1 MAENLPYKKIEI
13 SNRIFTSMQAS
24 TVSDQA
30 ANQSGKDVIMNW
42 ANTRV
47 LANKQQILYPESVEQ
62 VSDFVKTHK
71 FIRPVGSRLTYEALT
86 VSNSSSESVLIDV
99 SKLRGLVSID
109 VANNKAEFWAS
120 TTIDEISNTLRNYG
134 KYLDCSPGVIGIQ
147 TIAGASGTG
156 THGQGLF
163 ANALCDAIIGG
174 QMVVGDGSLVRVKE
188 TDTDLIQAF
197 RTHLGVLGIIVSV
210 ELRLQD
216 IQILS
221 CRKTTIPVQEFQEL
235 YIDMQAKYEFCKA
248 WWFPNTDLVHIWY
261 ATEASKDE
269 EQLYRQGA
277 SELYEQNRIIEFD
290 ALGNTISEMESR
302 LEQDTLD
309 SERGGRQFETV
320 SRFRNAVTVIGSLQQ
335 IFMKGI
341 PVPQIN
347 CEIAIPLKDFN
358 AACNELK
365 KWATTTNHVMH
376 YPFIFRCTKKSTA
389 LLAPH
394 RDEDVCW
401 IGFLVYLRADGTA
414 KPGSFEM
421 MRELQILL
429 SKFGGTPHW
438 GKHLSPELYNFPK
451 LYPELGKFKAIMKNF
466 DPSGKFQNQWTR
478 DLFSSD
484 IAKARL

>member
-1 MAENLPYKKIEI
+1 
-13 SNRIFTSMQAS
+13 MQIK
-24 TVSDQA
+24 TEL
-30 ANQSGKDVIMNW
+30 NGGEVIMNW

-47 LANKQQILYPESVEQ
+47 LGSKQQIVYPESIVQ
-62 VSDFVKTHK
+62 VSEVVHRYKHV
-71 FIRPVGSRLTYEALT
+71 RPVGSRLTYESLT
-86 VSNSSSESVLIDV
+86 VADSTPDSVLIDV
-99 SKLRGLVSID
+99 CKLTGLVAID
-109 VANNKAEFWAS
+109 IANNKAEFWAS
-120 TTIDEISNTLRNYG
+120 TTIDEISNTLKLYG

-156 THGQGLF
+156 THGQGLY

-174 QMVVGDGSLVRVKE
+174 QMVVGDGSIVRVTE
-188 TDTDLIQAF
+188 EDVDLLQAF

-216 IQILS
+216 IHILA
-221 CRKTTIPVQEFQEL
+221 CRKTTIPVQEFQSL

-261 ATEASKDE
+261 ATEANE
-269 EQLYRQGA
+269 EETLKYRQNNDQ
-277 SELYEQNRIIEFD
+277 SYEQNRVVEFD
-290 ALGNTISEMESR
+290 ALGNTISEMEAR
-302 LEQDTLD
+302 LEKDTLD
-309 SERGGRQFETV
+309 AEKRGRQFETV
-320 SRFRNAVTVIGSLQQ
+320 NRFRNAVTVVGSLQQ

-347 CEIAIPLKDFN
+347 CEIAIPLRLFN
-358 AACNELK
+358 EACQELK
-365 KWATTTNHVMH
+365 KWAATTKHIMH
-376 YPFIFRCTKKSTA
+376 YPFIFRCTKKSSA

-421 MRELQILL
+421 MRELQVLL

-438 GKHLSPELYNFPK
+438 GKHLTPEIYNFEK
-451 LYPELGKFKAIMKNF
+451 LYPEMKKFKAIMRKF
-466 DPSGKFQNQWTR
+466 DPAGKFQNQWTR
-478 DLFSSD
+478 DLFSSE
-484 IAKARL
+484 IARAKL